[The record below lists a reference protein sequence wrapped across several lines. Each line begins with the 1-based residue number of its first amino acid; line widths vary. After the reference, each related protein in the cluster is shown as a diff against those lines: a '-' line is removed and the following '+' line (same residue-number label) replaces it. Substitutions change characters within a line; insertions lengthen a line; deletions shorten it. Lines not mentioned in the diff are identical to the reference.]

1 MLMGLMAIR
10 RCLSV
15 VAVVPWLV
23 VGPALAQ
30 WSPSAEPAAW
40 RSIRQDLEASER
52 LEPNGW
58 IFIDAMTNPKAEAAE
73 YLRDLER
80 RDNTVLFLAALLLRR
95 QGEPTWTV
103 RLIRM
108 RALCDQG
115 VLERRDASDAWTTYP
130 GRPGTAGRVRWIC
143 SQA

>member
-58 IFIDAMTNPKAEAAE
+58 ISIDAMTNPKAEAAE

-108 RALCDQG
+108 RALCDRG
-115 VLERRDASDAWTTYP
+115 ALERRDASDAWTAYP
-130 GRPGTAGRVRWIC
+130 GRAGTAGRVRWIC